1 MDINRKEKLKLRLK
15 KYDYL
20 FYTLL
25 VPLYILA
32 FFVEERL
39 IVSDYHVVYLPVDD
53 KIPFIVWFIYAYILW
68 YPFLVCPGIFFSI
81 KDKNEFRRYV
91 TAICFSFFS
100 VLVIYALI
108 PNGQDLRPSLDGL
121 SGISVDILRLIYAA
135 DTNTNVCPSMHVI
148 GCIIVVFAVFKS
160 EYVSKKARLPVIIG
174 AVIISISTLFIKQH
188 SILDLIIG
196 IPYGIVC
203 GLIAYP
209 PKKVSRVSND
219 MADRLA
225 EKYNKHFRKRA
236 KAYPDLASPKSPD
249 KFDKR
254 VFSHM
259 LSKFR
264 VEAFSVPNI
273 LSYFRII
280 LIPLF
285 AVLYFNSKYYA
296 AVGTLILSAATDVVD
311 GKIARRLGQVTDLGK
326 VLDPFADHMTQITM
340 VMCVAAKNK
349 AVLILLSLLLVKEA
363 VMVTLGGIVVKIAGA
378 VNSAR
383 WYGKYCTASLYA
395 TMMLFVLFPE
405 MPRAVATTLIV
416 YCAAVIILALTLYSM
431 WYAGQIKLHR
441 NSNKG
446 KEDADTS
453 EVISPELE
461 AMSLPLSQTSSE
473 PQENGSLL
481 VDKDKHMKKSE

>member
-1 MDINRKEKLKLRLK
+1 MELC
-15 KYDYL
+15 
-20 FYTLL
+20 
-25 VPLYILA
+25 A
-32 FFVEERL
+32 
-39 IVSDYHVVYLPVDD
+39 
-53 KIPFIVWFIYAYILW
+53 
-68 YPFLVCPGIFFSI
+68 
-81 KDKNEFRRYV
+81 
-91 TAICFSFFS
+91 
-100 VLVIYALI
+100 AL
-108 PNGQDLRPSLDGL
+108 
-121 SGISVDILRLIYAA
+121 
-135 DTNTNVCPSMHVI
+135 
-148 GCIIVVFAVFKS
+148 
-160 EYVSKKARLPVIIG
+160 
-174 AVIISISTLFIKQH
+174 SISSQ
-188 SILDLIIG
+188 
-196 IPYGIVC
+196 
-203 GLIAYP
+203 
-209 PKKVSRVSND
+209 KVSRVSND

-225 EKYNKHFRKRA
+225 ENIIHFRKRA
-236 KAYPDLASPKSPD
+236 KAYPDPLRRNHQTNLISGY
-249 KFDKR
+249 FL
-254 VFSHM
+254 M

-395 TMMLFVLFPE
+395 TMMLLSSSRRCKGSCYDF
-405 MPRAVATTLIV
+405 IV

-431 WYAGQIKLHR
+431 WYAGRSSFTETVIRKR
-441 NSNKG
+441 R
-446 KEDADTS
+446 ADTS
-453 EVISPELE
+453 KVISPELRYVFAFITNIE
-461 AMSLPLSQTSSE
+461 
-473 PQENGSLL
+473 
-481 VDKDKHMKKSE
+481 

>member
-1 MDINRKEKLKLRLK
+1 M
-15 KYDYL
+15 
-20 FYTLL
+20 
-25 VPLYILA
+25 
-32 FFVEERL
+32 
-39 IVSDYHVVYLPVDD
+39 
-53 KIPFIVWFIYAYILW
+53 
-68 YPFLVCPGIFFSI
+68 
-81 KDKNEFRRYV
+81 
-91 TAICFSFFS
+91 
-100 VLVIYALI
+100 
-108 PNGQDLRPSLDGL
+108 RPYR
-121 SGISVDILRLIYAA
+121 IS
-135 DTNTNVCPSMHVI
+135 S
-148 GCIIVVFAVFKS
+148 
-160 EYVSKKARLPVIIG
+160 
-174 AVIISISTLFIKQH
+174 Q
-188 SILDLIIG
+188 
-196 IPYGIVC
+196 
-203 GLIAYP
+203 
-209 PKKVSRVSND
+209 KVSRVSND

-395 TMMLFVLFPE
+395 TMMLLSSS
-405 MPRAVATTLIV
+405 RR
-416 YCAAVIILALTLYSM
+416 CQ
-431 WYAGQIKLHR
+431 GQLLR
-441 NSNKG
+441 
-446 KEDADTS
+446 
-453 EVISPELE
+453 
-461 AMSLPLSQTSSE
+461 LS
-473 PQENGSLL
+473 
-481 VDKDKHMKKSE
+481 